1 MFLEGESSSAC
12 VMEQYNIGDIAKI
25 YVYYV
30 NRVMEENAR
39 VGTFGMSYP

>member
-1 MFLEGESSSAC
+1 
-12 VMEQYNIGDIAKI
+12 MEQYNIGDIAKI

-39 VGTFGMSYP
+39 VGTFDMSYP

>member
-1 MFLEGESSSAC
+1 
-12 VMEQYNIGDIAKI
+12 MEQYNIGDIAKI

-39 VGTFGMSYP
+39 VGMVGMPYP